1 MLEWTICSN
10 CGKIFDNSQETCPT
24 CNVSVDRVHMDY
36 LTGYWVNLDF
46 LIKTISIFNDYCP
59 TIRNLGE
66 RSVESVLA
74 DDMFSW
80 LSYLACADGK
90 ITDNELE
97 FINALLVSDF
107 TKDDLT
113 SSRPDTL
120 PLSFRCLHELD
131 EYGQSFDM
139 NSLNSASELFSCYKL
154 FGKFFITSDKK
165 IRHRFKADSVSPNR
179 YRREQGNYRRAEA
192 LP

>member
-59 TIRNLGE
+59 TIKNLGE

-107 TKDDLT
+107 KKMISHHQDPTPFRCPSGAFMSLT
-113 SSRPDTL
+113 S
-120 PLSFRCLHELD
+120 
-131 EYGQSFDM
+131 M
-139 NSLNSASELFSCYKL
+139 A
-154 FGKFFITSDKK
+154 
-165 IRHRFKADSVSPNR
+165 
-179 YRREQGNYRRAEA
+179 RA
-192 LP
+192 LT